1 MSSAAENRDS
11 GSRRYASRVTK
22 ASATFDEET
31 TRSPTIVMRLL
42 TLSPNA
48 NGLRG
53 LRLCVCSSVHRREC
67 PAGVF
72 RPLSYSSATF
82 DELRS
87 GAQGILVFDLDI
99 RFQAS
104 ASHPWFV
111 LGSYVRPRGRN

>member
-11 GSRRYASRVTK
+11 GSRRYASCVTK
-22 ASATFDEET
+22 ASATFDVET

-42 TLSPNA
+42 TISPNA

-53 LRLCVCSSVHRREC
+53 LRLCACSSVHRREC

-99 RFQAS
+99 RFQALS
-104 ASHPWFV
+104 FPPLVCFGIV
-111 LGSYVRPRGRN
+111 